1 MVTGDTTAE
10 DRGEIRSP
18 RAVFAQRFADLYAA
32 AGNPTL
38 RRVATAAE
46 ARMRAAQG
54 TRATASASV
63 QRISDWKAGRN
74 VPARFDSL
82 LPVVLTLIE
91 LAKKAEPQTARQLLE
106 VREWQRCWQA
116 AITWT
121 PDDEDDAACPYLGL
135 TSYRKQHRDIFFGR
149 TRSTA
154 ELVDLVQGA
163 AADVDG
169 VVVLIGASGAGKSS
183 LLAAGLTPAVTDNW
197 STAVMTPGATPLL
210 ALAKA
215 FHTDNAIAKPSADEV
230 FAALDQW
237 SADRRRLLI
246 VDQFEEL
253 FTACTEEREREA
265 FLNVLDRCAT
275 RPDDAI
281 AVVIALRADFYAQ
294 CLDYPILQHALEYRS
309 YLLGPMRLDELAQV
323 LIGPANHAGL
333 ELESGL
339 EELVITELC
348 GVGDHEN
355 RQSYDPGALPLLSHV
370 MAATWQHREGR
381 KLTVAGYRKAGG
393 VIGSIAATAEQAWS
407 ELSDTQQSSAKDV
420 LLGLVAVANDSR
432 DTRRIAA
439 RPNLLERTTD
449 PVSATAALELLA
461 RTRLITLDSD
471 SVYLTHEIVLDAWPR
486 LHTWIDEDRVGY
498 LVRQRLEADAAEWDS
513 TGQDPSLLYRGTRLE
528 TALGHVD
535 PPLVGGRVRAFLD
548 RSRAARTHTRRQS
561 SVTRVVLAVLGVGL
575 LVLGA
580 VAYAQVRLT
589 EQQRNDK
596 NFGSVLAEAD
606 RLQPIDPSLS
616 AQLYLVAGQLR
627 PGDPEVR
634 ARLLAT
640 QNVPLATP
648 FVAHEEGIRTIAY
661 RPDGR
666 VLASASNDNTIR
678 LWDIADPR
686 HPRPLGEPLRESPSG
701 AMSMAFNPD
710 GTVLATTGASARPQ
724 LWDVR
729 DPAHPRLF
737 GSPPTITS
745 DTGYLVSFSP
755 NGRTLAVGSMRD
767 KGITLWD
774 VGNPAEPIQGRF
786 IPAPRDRDLSAFAFS
801 GNGRLLAVATSN
813 WDRSTA
819 TVELWSVPDA
829 GEITRAGTPFE
840 VTHDVEAIRF
850 SPDNTAFALA
860 GPRLTVRHTYVSV
873 TQLWAVDDP
882 AHPRPLGNPLVD
894 TVVQQPVPLLAF
906 SPDGRT
912 LATGGSAGAKLWNI
926 ADPAQPT
933 PLGALLSAIPSRCL
947 NDARIPT
954 RCTGEPTGLAF
965 SSDGKILAVGG
976 TDGIVRLWSLAPA
989 VLNGHTDWGR
999 SPIFDATGTRMV
1011 SDSSDGTFVIWDTG
1025 NPREPVRI
1033 GEFRAKPGSSIRS
1046 LSPDGKSLIA
1056 RDGPTGPMVVVDLSD
1071 PKHIRISGD
1080 WQAASS
1086 QWSRLSF
1093 NRDWTLAAQT
1103 LDSKVD
1109 TFQLANITDRS
1120 RPVLLGTPT
1129 SVAPA
1134 QVQAIGFN
1142 PTGPTL
1148 AIIEATLSE
1157 PSSPAMA
1164 LRTRL
1169 ALWDI
1174 SNPDHPVRVG
1184 TSVPERSS
1192 LMLDVIMHPDGRTAV
1207 TVANETFQVWD
1218 ISNPAS
1224 PEPIGDRVTAHN
1236 LAIISTSFSPDG
1248 KIMATSGNDGS
1259 VRLWDFSDRRHPRL
1273 LSSSIAPP
1281 GTNVWFIQF
1290 RPQGDYLS
1298 ASSSGGERRLWDLD
1312 EQHAIERICH
1322 ATATLMTP
1330 ELWQRYLP
1338 QLSYRPPCG

>member
-1 MVTGDTTAE
+1 MTGAATAE
-10 DRGEIRSP
+10 DRGEIRTP
-18 RAVFAQRFADLYAA
+18 RAIFAQRFADLYAA

-38 RRVATAAE
+38 RRVANAAA

-54 TRATASASV
+54 TRAAATASV

-74 VPARFDSL
+74 VPARFESL
-82 LPVVLTLIE
+82 LPVVLTLID
-91 LAKKAEPQTARQLLE
+91 LAKKAEPQTARRLLE
-106 VREWQRCWQA
+106 VREWQRLWQA
-116 AITWT
+116 AIAWT

-154 ELVDLVQGA
+154 ELTDLVQA
-163 AADVDG
+163 AADTDG
-169 VVVLIGASGAGKSS
+169 IAVLIGASGAGKSS
-183 LLAAGLTPAVTDNW
+183 LLAAGLIPTVTADNW
-197 STAVMTPGATPLL
+197 STVAMTPGVTPLS
-210 ALAKA
+210 ALANA
-215 FHTDNAIAKPSADEV
+215 FHADHPIANPSADEV
-230 FAALDQW
+230 FAALDRW
-237 SADRRRLLI
+237 SIGQRRLLI

-253 FTACTEEREREA
+253 FTACPDEREREA
-265 FLNVLDRCAT
+265 FLQVLDRCAT

-281 AVVIALRADFYAQ
+281 AVIIALRADFYAH
-294 CLDYPILQHALEYRS
+294 CLDYPILQHALEQRS
-309 YLLGPMRLDELAQV
+309 YLLGPMRLDELAQA
-323 LIGPANHAGL
+323 LTGPANHAGL

-381 KLTVAGYRKAGG
+381 KLTIAGYRKAGG
-393 VIGSIAATAEQAWS
+393 VVGSIAATAEQAWS
-407 ELSDTQQSSAKDV
+407 ELSDTQQAAAKDV

-439 RPNLLERTTD
+439 RPTLLQRTTD

-461 RTRLITLDSD
+461 RTRLITLDSG

-513 TGQDPSLLYRGTRLE
+513 TGQDRSLLYRGTRLE

-535 PPLVGGRVRAFLD
+535 PPVVGGQVRTFLD
-548 RSRAARTHTRRQS
+548 RSRAARTRSRRQS
-561 SVTRVVLAVLGVGL
+561 SVTRVVFAMLGVGL
-575 LVLGA
+575 LVLGTA
-580 VAYAQVRLT
+580 AYAQVERT

-606 RLQPIDPSLS
+606 RLQQIDPSLS
-616 AQLYLVAGQLR
+616 AQLYLVAEQLR

-648 FVAHEEGIRTIAY
+648 FVAHEERIRTIAY

-678 LWDIADPR
+678 LWDVADPR

-701 AMSMAFNPD
+701 AMSMAFNRD
-710 GTVLATTGASARPQ
+710 GTVLATTGTSAQPQ
-724 LWDVR
+724 LWDVH
-729 DPAHPRLF
+729 DPAHPLLF
-737 GSPPTITS
+737 GSPPTT
-745 DTGYLVSFSP
+745 TGEKGYLVSFSP

-767 KGITLWD
+767 KGVTLWD

-786 IPAPRDRDLSAFAFS
+786 IPAPHDRDLSAFAFS
-801 GNGRLLAVATSN
+801 GNGRLLAVATSD

-819 TVELWSVPDA
+819 TVELWTVPDA
-829 GEITRAGTPFE
+829 GEVTHAGKPFE
-840 VTHDVEAIRF
+840 VAHNVEAIRF

-873 TQLWAVDDP
+873 TQLWAVDHP
-882 AHPRPLGNPLVD
+882 AQPRPLGTPLVD
-894 TVVQQPVPLLAF
+894 TVVQQPVPLLDF
-906 SPDGRT
+906 SPNGRT
-912 LATGGSAGAKLWNI
+912 LATGGSTGARLWNI

-947 NDARIPT
+947 DEAKIPT
-954 RCTGEPTGLAF
+954 RCSGEPTGLAF
-965 SSDGKILAVGG
+965 SPDGKNLAVGG
-976 TDGIVRLWSLAPA
+976 SEGIVRLWTLAPA
-989 VLNGHTDWGR
+989 VLDGHTDWGR

-1011 SDSSDGTFVIWDTG
+1011 SDSSDGTFVIWDTS

-1033 GEFRAKPGSSIRS
+1033 GELRARPGSSIRAS
-1046 LSPDGKSLIA
+1046 SPDGKSLIA
-1056 RDGPTGPMVVVDLSD
+1056 QDGATGPLVLVDLSD
-1071 PKHIRISGD
+1071 PKRMRISD
-1080 WQAASS
+1080 NWQAASS
-1086 QWSRLSF
+1086 QWSHLNF
-1093 NRDWTLAAQT
+1093 NGDWTLAALT
-1103 LDSKVD
+1103 PDAKVEA
-1109 TFQLANITDRS
+1109 FQLANITDRS

-1134 QVQAIGFN
+1134 QVQALGFN

-1148 AIIEATLSE
+1148 AVIEATLSE
-1157 PSSPAMA
+1157 PGSPAMA

-1174 SNPDHPVRVG
+1174 SNPDRPVRLG
-1184 TSVPERSS
+1184 ASAPEHSS
-1192 LMLDVIMHPDGRTAV
+1192 LMLDVIMHPDGHTAV

-1218 ISNPAS
+1218 IGNPAS

-1248 KIMATSGNDGS
+1248 TIMATSGNDGS
-1259 VRLWDFSDRRHPRL
+1259 VRLWDFTDRRHPRL
-1273 LSSSIAPP
+1273 LSSSIAPFGP
-1281 GTNVWFIQF
+1281 NVWFIQF
-1290 RPQGDYLS
+1290 RPQGNYLS
-1298 ASSSGGERRLWDLD
+1298 ASSSDGARRLWDLD
-1312 EQHAIERICH
+1312 ERHAIERICR
-1322 ATATLMTP
+1322 ATLMTP
-1330 ELWQRYLP
+1330 ELWQRHLP
-1338 QLSYRPPCG
+1338 QLTYRPPCA

>member
-1 MVTGDTTAE
+1 MTEDTTAE
-10 DRGEIRSP
+10 ARGEIRSP
-18 RAVFAQRFADLYAA
+18 RAIFAQRFADLYAA

-38 RRVATAAE
+38 RRVAMAAE
-46 ARMRAAQG
+46 TRMRAAQG
-54 TRATASASV
+54 KRAAPSASV

-74 VPARFDSL
+74 VPARFESL
-82 LPVVLTLIE
+82 LPVVLTMID
-91 LAKKAEPQTARQLLE
+91 LAKKAESQTSRQLLE
-106 VREWQRCWQA
+106 VREWQRLWQA

-121 PDDEDDAACPYLGL
+121 PNDEDDAACPYLGL
-135 TSYRKQHRDIFFGR
+135 TSYREQHRDIFFGR

-163 AADVDG
+163 AADTDG
-169 VVVLIGASGAGKSS
+169 IVVLIGASGAGKSS
-183 LLAAGLTPAVTDNW
+183 LVAAGLIPAVADNW
-197 STAVMTPGATPLL
+197 STAAMTPGARPLR

-215 FHTDNAIAKPSADEV
+215 FQADNAIAQPSADEV
-230 FAALDQW
+230 CTALDQW
-237 SADRRRLLI
+237 SADRCRLLI

-253 FTACTEEREREA
+253 FTACPDEREREA
-265 FLNVLDRCAT
+265 FLKVLHRCAT
-275 RPDDAI
+275 RADDAL

-294 CLDYPILQHALEYRS
+294 CLDYPILQHALEHRS
-309 YLLGPMRLDELAQV
+309 YLLGPMRLDELAQA

-339 EELVITELC
+339 AELVITELC

-381 KLTVAGYRKAGG
+381 KLTVTGYRKAGG

-407 ELSDTQQSSAKDV
+407 ELSDTQQSCAKDV
-420 LLGLVAVANDSR
+420 LLGLVAVASDSR
-432 DTRRIAA
+432 DTRRIAV
-439 RPNLLERTTD
+439 RPTLLQRTTD

-471 SVYLTHEIVLDAWPR
+471 SVYLTHEIVLKAWPR

-498 LVRQRLEADAAEWDS
+498 LVRQRLEADAAEWHS
-513 TGQDPSLLYRGTRLE
+513 TGQDRSLLYRGTRLE
-528 TALGHVD
+528 TALCHVD
-535 PPLVGGRVRAFLD
+535 PPLVGGQVRTFLE
-548 RSRAARTHTRRQS
+548 RSRAARAHTRRQS
-561 SVTRVVLAVLGVGL
+561 SVTRAVLAMLGVGL

-580 VAYAQVRLT
+580 FAYAQVELA

-596 NFGSVLAEAD
+596 NFGFVLAEAD
-606 RLQPIDPSLS
+606 RLQQIDPSLS

-627 PGDPEVR
+627 PGDREVR

-640 QNVPLATP
+640 QNLALATP
-648 FVAHEEGIRTIAY
+648 FVAHNEGIRTIAY

-678 LWDIADPR
+678 LWDVADPR
-686 HPRPLGEPLRESPSG
+686 NPHPLGEPLRESRSG
-701 AMSMAFNPD
+701 ATSMAFNPA
-710 GTVLATTGASARPQ
+710 GTVLATTGTSARPQ

-737 GSPPTITS
+737 GSPPTTTS

-755 NGRTLAVGSMRD
+755 NGRTLAVGSTRD

-774 VGNPAEPIQGRF
+774 VGDPTQPIQGRF
-786 IPAPRDRDLSAFAFS
+786 VPAPHNSDLSAFAFS
-801 GNGRLLAVATSN
+801 NNGRLLAVATSD
-813 WDRSTA
+813 WDRSIA
-819 TVELWSVPDA
+819 TVELWSVPIT
-829 GEITRAGTPFE
+829 GEIAHAGTAFE
-840 VTHDVEAIRF
+840 VTHGVEAIRF
-850 SPDNTAFALA
+850 SPDNSTFAMA

-906 SPDGRT
+906 SPDGHT
-912 LATGGSAGAKLWNI
+912 LAAGDATGAKLWNI

-933 PLGALLSAIPSRCL
+933 PLGAQLSAIPTRCL

-965 SSDGKILAVGG
+965 SPDGKILAVGG
-976 TDGIVRLWSLAPA
+976 TEGVVRLWSLAPA
-989 VLNGHTDWGR
+989 VLTGHTDWGR

-1011 SDSSDGTFVIWDTG
+1011 SDSSDGTFVIWDTS
-1025 NPREPVRI
+1025 NPREPVRV
-1033 GEFRAKPGSSIRS
+1033 GEFRAKPGSSIRA
-1046 LSPDGKSLIA
+1046 LSPDGKSLIE
-1056 RDGPTGPMVVVDLSD
+1056 RDGPTGPLVLVDISD
-1071 PKHIRISGD
+1071 LKRIRISGD
-1080 WQAASS
+1080 WQASA

-1093 NRDWTLAAQT
+1093 DRDWTLAAQT
-1103 LDSKVD
+1103 PAPEVD
-1109 TFQLANITDRS
+1109 TFQLANIADRS

-1134 QVQAIGFN
+1134 QVQAIGVN
-1142 PTGPTL
+1142 PIGPTL
-1148 AIIEATLSE
+1148 AIIESTLSE
-1157 PSSPAMA
+1157 PSSPEMA

-1174 SNPDHPVRVG
+1174 SNPAHPVRVG
-1184 TSVPERSS
+1184 TSPPEHSP

-1218 ISNPAS
+1218 ISNPVS
-1224 PEPIGDRVTAHN
+1224 PVPIGDRVTAHN

-1248 KIMATSGNDGS
+1248 KTMATSGNDGS
-1259 VRLWDFSDRRHPRL
+1259 VRLWDFTDRRHPRL
-1273 LSSSIAPP
+1273 ISSSIAPP
-1281 GTNVWFIQF
+1281 GPNVWFIQF
-1290 RPQGDYLS
+1290 HPQGDYLS
-1298 ASSSGGERRLWDLD
+1298 ASSSGGERRLWDMD
-1312 EQHAIERICH
+1312 DRHAIERICH

-1330 ELWQRYLP
+1330 ELWRRYLP
-1338 QLSYRPPCG
+1338 QLPYHPPCD